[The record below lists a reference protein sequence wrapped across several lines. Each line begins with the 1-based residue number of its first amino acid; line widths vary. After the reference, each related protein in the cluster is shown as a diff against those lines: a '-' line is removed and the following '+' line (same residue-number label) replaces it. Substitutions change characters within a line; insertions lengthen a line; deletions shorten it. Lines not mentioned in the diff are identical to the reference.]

1 MKYSYAQRK
10 RINSLATRYLHSY
23 DGLIETKDLNQMYH
37 SEFMAFVEDLLVEF
51 HGFKKEDP
59 KPEVH
64 RPRKVG
70 ERPEKREQGER
81 PPRIGEE
88 LKPKGGSTA
97 IGPRREKEIR
107 EEVERSVDDTK
118 PTWYKKAWRKVMMEV
133 HPDRIDQVSKNE
145 LDKLERVKVGDRL
158 RLDTG
163 IEILIACANKLEIII
178 EMNIFE
184 QERIMRVANHRI
196 QKETKD
202 IQNSVSWVWGESA
215 VDTNLRLQVIK
226 NVLKS
231 NNIEPVDDNTLIQ
244 FMLKNSTS

>member
-51 HGFKKEDP
+51 HGFKREDP
-59 KPEVH
+59 KPVVH

-70 ERPEKREQGER
+70 ERPEKRKPGER

-88 LKPKGGSTA
+88 LKPKESTA
-97 IGPRREKEIR
+97 LSPNREKEIM

-133 HPDRIDQVSKNE
+133 HPDRIDLVSKNE
-145 LDKLERVKVGDRL
+145 LDKLERLKVADRL
-158 RLDTG
+158 RLDKG
-163 IEILIACANKLEIII
+163 SEILIACANKLEITI

-184 QERIMRVANHRI
+184 QERIMRTANHRI
-196 QKETKD
+196 LKETKGVH
-202 IQNSVSWVWGESA
+202 NSVSWIWGESA

-226 NVLKS
+226 NVLKN
-231 NNIEPVDDNTLIQ
+231 NNINPVDDSTLIE
-244 FMLKNSTS
+244 FMLKKSVT